1 MMRRWPI
8 RIRLTAA
15 FTAVMAL
22 VLLTVAVLTVAHT
35 KESLDEAITES
46 LSYRLANLR
55 PTAAA
60 ADPVLAGGDPDA
72 ANRSSPQAVRCWPR
86 PRISAARSRCHPP
99 SSTPPDAVNWSLIT
113 PGWAIWKARCG

>member
-22 VLLTVAVLTVAHT
+22 VLLAVGSLTVAQT

-46 LSYRLANLR
+46 LLYRLANLR
-55 PTAAA
+55 SIAAA
-60 ADPVLAGGDPDA
+60 TDPSLTGGDPDTA
-72 ANRSSPQAVRCWPR
+72 QQKIR
-86 PRISAARSRCHPP
+86 
-99 SSTPPDAVNWSLIT
+99 L
-113 PGWAIWKARCG
+113 